1 MKIAILS
8 DIHSNVFALEAVLAD
23 AKSKNVDILINLG
36 DILYG
41 PIAPKATYELLK
53 KNRFITISGN
63 QDRQIVEASQ
73 EEIKENATLAYIL
86 EDLGSEGFKWLKEL
100 PFDTQFNE
108 DIYLCH
114 ATPKDDLTYL
124 LEDTQS
130 GYNILKNDKE
140 ILKLLGNN
148 SSKVILCGHT
158 HIPRKIYLSTGQLI
172 INPGSVGLQAYKDDE
187 PWVHCMQR
195 KTPEASYAILEYK
208 NNTYTAALINVVYN
222 YSLAINEAK
231 KRKREDWMH
240 YLKTGKEYFV

>member
-23 AKSKNVDILINLG
+23 AKSKKVDVLINLG

-41 PIAPKATYELLK
+41 PIAPRATYELLQK
-53 KNRFITISGN
+53 HNFITISGN
-63 QDRQIVEASQ
+63 QDRQIVEALE

-86 EDLGSEGFKWLKEL
+86 EDLDEEGLQWLKKL

-114 ATPKDDLTYL
+114 GTPKDDLTYL

-130 GYNILKNDKE
+130 GSNILKEDKD

-148 SSKVILCGHT
+148 TSKVILCGHT
-158 HIPRKIYLSTGQLI
+158 HIPRKLYLSTGQLV
-172 INPGSVGLQAYKDDE
+172 INPGSVGLQAYKDEE
-187 PWVHCMQR
+187 PWFHCMQR

-208 NNTYTAALINVVYN
+208 NSEYTVDLINIPYN
-222 YSLAINEAK
+222 YSLAIKEAK

-240 YLKTGKEYFV
+240 YLKTGKEYLA